1 MKFAKPVRTALAVL
15 MLSFPALEAQAALNA
30 VDPGPYLEANGFFPA
45 WYQDS
50 NGRALELCLST
61 ATIAADAARGLA
73 GGAGCTLLANPG
85 VFNPAQPIAFPSNFP
100 DESFWFMGDAVLNS
114 GGVVV
119 NYVSNLEAA
128 FASGLPTPGGQI
140 SFARIRIRVSLPA
153 NAPAGN
159 YTVIHPYGVEV
170 FGVVAGGVKVVN
182 LTRDVGIGGNTDFT
196 GPLKGDIGPFLMDAS
211 VPTQGLIPGTDGV
224 SFFVGDPNSLRPVV
238 GSPFGTNFLRIEGP
252 AGFTPVQQNLFTVMG
267 KVFTTEVLPTPAL
280 IERTTY
286 SRAAGATVGSVVA
299 QQDVFVKAPPTS
311 VSVTFEEP
319 SAAVTTMTDGDKS
332 GGWFGQST
340 NPPVPGGLISVRA
353 DNPPLNSDV
362 TTTST
367 LVDLITISKAE
378 ATCSAGSCSIT
389 VEAASSD
396 QVAVPTLTVNG
407 TTDMAPVVA
416 GGTLQTA
423 TFTVSPIPPAQV
435 TVTSTNGGSDTEN
448 VVIVPVVIV
457 P

>member
-1 MKFAKPVRTALAVL
+1 
-15 MLSFPALEAQAALNA
+15 
-30 VDPGPYLEANGFFPA
+30 
-45 WYQDS
+45 
-50 NGRALELCLST
+50 
-61 ATIAADAARGLA
+61 
-73 GGAGCTLLANPG
+73 
-85 VFNPAQPIAFPSNFP
+85 
-100 DESFWFMGDAVLNS
+100 MGDAVLNS

-128 FASGLPTPGGQI
+128 FASGLPTAGGQI

-170 FGVVAGGVKVVN
+170 FNIPAGGVKVVN

-353 DNPPLNSDV
+353 ANPPLNSDV